1 MSSQQTV
8 PWWRGGLH
16 LEKLMSINGWTY
28 LVIKILIFMKCAY
41 VFAEQ
46 CSSKLKE
53 TPQIYGHAAG
63 SERDCGPA
71 GVRGGAGGRRLGG
84 PPAAQLP
91 RLVPRPPL
99 PPHLLRRHL
108 KKENINMRYENNQ
121 DLAGALEQVHQNEAS
136 PPAPRPPRL
145 APSAAPPPRSLA
157 GCTGSPPAKT

>member
-1 MSSQQTV
+1 
-8 PWWRGGLH
+8 
-16 LEKLMSINGWTY
+16 
-28 LVIKILIFMKCAY
+28 MKCAY

-136 PPAPRPPRL
+136 PPAPE
-145 APSAAPPPRSLA
+145 AAQAAAVSSAAAAELSRLHWLTA
-157 GCTGSPPAKT
+157 CQDMTHNNRCTHR